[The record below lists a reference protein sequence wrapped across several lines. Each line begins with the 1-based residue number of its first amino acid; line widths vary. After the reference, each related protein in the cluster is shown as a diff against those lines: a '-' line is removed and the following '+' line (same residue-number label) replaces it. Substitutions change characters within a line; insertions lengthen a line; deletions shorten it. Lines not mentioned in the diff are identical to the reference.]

1 MILFLDFD
9 GVLHPRYENG
19 PVPVEAAFCHLP
31 RFEAVMHDFPEVQI
45 VISSTWREQFSL
57 DKLRT
62 WFSADIAARIVGAT
76 PIVPAD
82 HPGSLERRESEILA
96 WLVEQGR
103 SSEPWLALDDSTWQF
118 RYCRDHLVACT
129 SYVGLDG
136 PHGCVDLDASI
147 LKISWAD
154 LFLNA
159 LREFMGPWLIQVW
172 PGNQHRQTVG

>member
-82 HPGSLERRESEILA
+82 HPGSLERRESEIVA

-136 PHGCVDLDASI
+136 RAEARLRA
-147 LKISWAD
+147 
-154 LFLNA
+154 A
-159 LREFMGPWLIQVW
+159 LRSALSDKSQL
-172 PGNQHRQTVG
+172 